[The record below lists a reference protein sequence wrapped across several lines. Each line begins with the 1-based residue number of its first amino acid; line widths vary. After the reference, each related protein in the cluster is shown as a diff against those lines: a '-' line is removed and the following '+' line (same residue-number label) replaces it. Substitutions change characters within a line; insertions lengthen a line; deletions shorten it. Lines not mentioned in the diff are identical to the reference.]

1 MLQERISI
9 PVLSFRHSSVLYY
22 TTPLHH
28 GRNLMQSS
36 AFRENVERLKSRKR
50 YKGEVT
56 PGAVKRMRKAI
67 TLLIQSTPI
76 TYKWNPVIQ
85 RSVAHQLS
93 FVTLTM
99 PPSDKATD
107 AKFCQ
112 KHLLEPILRH
122 FRTKHN
128 MKSYIWKL
136 ELQDN
141 GSVHYHITTD
151 FVIHHAELKS
161 YWNKLLLKNGM
172 LEGFKKEYGHVN
184 PNSTDIHQVSN
195 IKNMEAYLVKY
206 ITKSYQNE
214 TAVNG
219 KVWDCS
225 LNLKKSDYFKMQ
237 LDTLTHQLI
246 RTLQKTKQVATTYF
260 EKAISLEF
268 FTTDYYTFFTES
280 IRNQFFSHLNN
291 IRTWRLESPKTTD
304 KCSTTS
310 ITTVKSISMKP
321 KPQHLKGWQ
330 HFLNLSPN
338 LSAH

>member
-1 MLQERISI
+1 MLQERINI

-22 TTPLHH
+22 TTPLNH
-28 GRNLMQSS
+28 GRNLTSS
-36 AFRENVERLKSRKR
+36 AAFNKNAELLQKRER
-50 YKGEVT
+50 YKGLVT
-56 PGAVKRMRKAI
+56 TGAIKRMRKAI

-76 TYKWNPVIQ
+76 TYKWNPVIS

-99 PPSDKATD
+99 PPSKKSTD

-112 KHLLEPILRH
+112 KNLLEPILRH
-122 FRTKHN
+122 FRVKHG

-151 FVIHHAELKS
+151 FVIHHTALKQ

-172 LEGFKKEYGHVN
+172 LEDFKKQYGHEN

-214 TAVNG
+214 AAVNG

-225 LNLKKSDYFKMQ
+225 MNLKKADYFKMQ
-237 LDTLTHQLI
+237 LDGLTHQLI

-268 FTTDYYTFFTES
+268 FTTDYYTFFTET

-291 IRTWRLESPKTTD
+291 IRQWQIESTKTTG
-304 KCSTTS
+304 KYNTMSS
-310 ITTVKSISMKP
+310 TTVKSTSMKRP
-321 KPQHLKGWQ
+321 SQPRKGWQ
-330 HFLNLSPN
+330 LYMNLLPN
-338 LSAH
+338 LSVL